1 MILASVTHTGRGE
14 TDRLLA
20 EFASVLLARN
30 VCLAGVV
37 QSNTDCPDDAACDM
51 DLTVLPDGP
60 LIRISQS
67 LGGASKGCRLN
78 PSELERAVG
87 LVTPTLQGKP
97 DLLPDLLIV
106 NKFGKHEALGRGF
119 RPVIAE
125 ALMLG
130 IPVLTGVNAVNATAF
145 AEFSGGEAIQVSP
158 TLIALQDWF
167 SQIPATVAG

>member
-1 MILASVTHTGRGE
+1 MNLACVTHTGRGE

-20 EFASVLLARN
+20 AFAEVLRTQD
-30 VCLAGVV
+30 VRLAGVV
-37 QSNTDCPDDAACDM
+37 QSNTDCPDDNSCDM
-51 DLTVLPDGP
+51 DLTVLPGGP

-97 DLLPDLLIV
+97 DLLIV

-130 IPVLTGVNAVNATAF
+130 IPVLTGVNAVNAAAF
-145 AEFSGGEAIQVSP
+145 DEFAGGEAQQVAPSLP
-158 TLIALQDWF
+158 ALSEWFRTLHA
-167 SQIPATVAG
+167 AA